1 MKKMSIAA
9 VFGCVVALAAFS
21 GMSGASDMG
30 DMVEKKCSSCHSTKR
45 ICLNLGVKSEAAW
58 LSTVEK
64 MVAKGTPLKS
74 DMVAPVAA
82 YLSGLQP
89 GAGPVCD

>member
-30 DMVEKKCSSCHSTKR
+30 DMVERSVPHVIRQS
-45 ICLNLGVKSEAAW
+45 VFA
-58 LSTVEK
+58 
-64 MVAKGTPLKS
+64 
-74 DMVAPVAA
+74 
-82 YLSGLQP
+82 
-89 GAGPVCD
+89 